1 MHYIAPFQS
10 PIVFVLSALAG
21 GCFAV
26 MKYTKS
32 FFLMFVRNFFMLNI
46 EPRFAFIFLP
56 LIQFMVMWG
65 AEAYL
70 SCYRAG
76 AGVHHGQDTSLSQE

>member
-32 FFLMFVRNFFMLNI
+32 FFFNVCEKFFYAKYQTKICLHFS
-46 EPRFAFIFLP
+46 PTYPVYGHVGR
-56 LIQFMVMWG
+56 
-65 AEAYL
+65 
-70 SCYRAG
+70 
-76 AGVHHGQDTSLSQE
+76 